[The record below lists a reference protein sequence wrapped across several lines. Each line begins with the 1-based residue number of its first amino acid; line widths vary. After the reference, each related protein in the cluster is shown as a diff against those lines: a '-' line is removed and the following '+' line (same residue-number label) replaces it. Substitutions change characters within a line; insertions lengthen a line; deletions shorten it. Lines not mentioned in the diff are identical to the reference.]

1 MWARADGGMATYAQL
16 PEEEQA
22 ALRNRLKSVMRTNTC
37 DPATGTITLPDDRAV
52 AASNVAAHYESP
64 PWQ

>member
-1 MWARADGGMATYAQL
+1 L